1 MIKRGGA
8 SFAILF
14 IINPIVI
21 LFYQN
26 CSVIPVHSKKTQAI
40 NEVQT
45 KNSRQIAANAS
56 LYESSQCRFLSSN
69 YSCAE

>member
-1 MIKRGGA
+1 MMKRGGA

-26 CSVIPVHSKKTQAI
+26 CSVIPVHSKANALKDAQI
-40 NEVQT
+40 Q
-45 KNSRQIAANAS
+45 NSRQIASVNEVEEVS
-56 LYESSQCRFLSSN
+56 KCRYLSSN
-69 YSCAE
+69 QSCAE